1 MPVGF
6 RIVVLPSIQR
16 GGKYHASRL
25 IETATPHIF
34 RWIVV
39 ELVSVLPLDLV
50 RTLIVAV
57 LQRDLRRRVRV
68 LVLAP
73 MVYQAHLLQG
83 SLMVL
88 DARQRD
94 LRRDQSS
101 TIDALVVLAHKLV
114 LLLGDV
120 VADGLVVGVV
130 ARFGVYGLLYAVN
143 MALD

>member
-1 MPVGF
+1 M
-6 RIVVLPSIQR
+6 L
-16 GGKYHASRL
+16 AS
-25 IETATPHIF
+25 
-34 RWIVV
+34 
-39 ELVSVLPLDLV
+39 
-50 RTLIVAV
+50 
-57 LQRDLRRRVRV
+57 
-68 LVLAP
+68 

-94 LRRDQSS
+94 LWRNQSS

-120 VADGLVVGVV
+120 VADGLVVGVMT
-130 ARFGVYGLLYAVN
+130 RFGVDGLLYAVN

>member
-1 MPVGF
+1 M
-6 RIVVLPSIQR
+6 
-16 GGKYHASRL
+16 
-25 IETATPHIF
+25 
-34 RWIVV
+34 
-39 ELVSVLPLDLV
+39 
-50 RTLIVAV
+50 
-57 LQRDLRRRVRV
+57 RV

-130 ARFGVYGLLYAVN
+130 ARFGVDRLLYAVN
-143 MALD
+143 MALN